1 MINWR
6 VVHKTSNL
14 QIKRTRLYVKEVANY
29 DYQGEHKGHTLL
41 QTNKATL
48 EVRSKKNTNL
58 TLN

>member
-1 MINWR
+1 MR

-29 DYQGEHKGHTLL
+29 DDQGEHKGHTLL
-41 QTNKATL
+41 QTIKATL